1 MAVEV
6 SCSKNSLLIEKRF
19 FKLKHDLAV
28 RNMKQSATEAIR
40 KKSEFF
46 QLERN
51 LYEPLVTSPDS

>member
-1 MAVEV
+1 MGVEV
-6 SCSKNSLLIEKRF
+6 SSSKNFLHIEKLF

-46 QLERN
+46 QVERN

>member
-6 SCSKNSLLIEKRF
+6 SCSKNFLHIEKLF

-28 RNMKQSATEAIR
+28 RNLKQSATEAIR
-40 KKSEFF
+40 KKSEFS
-46 QLERN
+46 QVERN